1 MNVTIVLP
9 SLNPDEIMI
18 HTVEGIL
25 AEGFTDIVVVDDGS
39 AAEYKKPFETV
50 AAMNGVTVL
59 THEVNKGKGRAMK
72 TAFEYIL
79 ENRPESEGVVTVD
92 GDGQHLPK
100 DIRACAEAMLEQGD
114 KVVLGV
120 RDFSKPDVPFKSRN
134 GNNITKAVFRIFCG
148 IRISD
153 TQTGL
158 RAIPRQHL
166 PLMCEIGGER
176 YEYETNQLLIFKD
189 KGVGLHEVVIDTVY
203 IDDNASSHFHP
214 FRDSWRIYKIIF
226 KHIGSSV
233 FAKFLGASLVCFLVD
248 TLLFFLLNVGLE
260 GAGMRKADSQLRIA
274 LATVGARVVSTIVNF
289 CLNRRLVFKSE
300 NSVGGTLVRYYIL
313 AICQMTASFLLVD
326 LVAERVFGMS
336 AGIGESFVKFV
347 VDMCL
352 FAVSFYVQK
361 HWVFANRNKNGEN
374 S

>member
-1 MNVTIVLP
+1 M
-9 SLNPDEIMI
+9 
-18 HTVEGIL
+18 
-25 AEGFTDIVVVDDGS
+25 
-39 AAEYKKPFETV
+39 
-50 AAMNGVTVL
+50 
-59 THEVNKGKGRAMK
+59 
-72 TAFEYIL
+72 
-79 ENRPESEGVVTVD
+79 
-92 GDGQHLPK
+92 
-100 DIRACAEAMLEQGD
+100 
-114 KVVLGV
+114 
-120 RDFSKPDVPFKSRN
+120 
-134 GNNITKAVFRIFCG
+134 
-148 IRISD
+148 
-153 TQTGL
+153 
-158 RAIPRQHL
+158 
-166 PLMCEIGGER
+166 
-176 YEYETNQLLIFKD
+176 
-189 KGVGLHEVVIDTVY
+189 
-203 IDDNASSHFHP
+203 
-214 FRDSWRIYKIIF
+214 
-226 KHIGSSV
+226 

-336 AGIGESFVKFV
+336 AGIGESFVKV
-347 VDMCL
+347 IVDMCL